1 MDYDELGFRCGIE
14 IHQQL
19 DTEKKLF
26 CNCPTDNVNKEADAR
41 IKRSLRP
48 VPGER
53 GSVDEAAKFEF
64 LKDNSFLYNFY
75 KEVCCLVELD
85 EEPPHKINEEAMNT
99 ALQFALMINCKIP
112 DKIHFMRKLVLDGS
126 NTSGFQRTALIALDG
141 YIETD
146 QGKVNIP
153 DVELEE
159 ESAGKHGKSD
169 GREIFDLDRLG
180 IPLIEIGTDTSIKN
194 PEHAKEA
201 AMKIGMLL
209 RSTGNVKRGL
219 GTIRQDVNV
228 SIEEGARVEIKG
240 FQDVRNLDKLV
251 EKEVRRQKTLL
262 EIKKKLEERSEAF
275 EREVYDVTE
284 LFKDSDNDIIDSVLD
299 DGGKVY
305 ATRLPLEGFMNK
317 ELCEGKTLGKELSGY
332 AVAQGL
338 NGIMHTDEDVSKYGL
353 SKQFKEL
360 SEHLD
365 KEKEEVVCIAAGPD
379 DKTNKALKAVVE
391 RASKLFEG
399 VPEETRSAND
409 DFTTDYS
416 RPLPGSARMYPE
428 TDVRPFTADKNYIKS
443 LKDNIPKTLDER
455 EEELSKEIGE
465 QLASQIISS
474 KRLEDF
480 EEICEIKKFD
490 KKFVA
495 NLFVNILKDLESRYK
510 LETEDLSVNN
520 IKKTLKLYFDGD
532 IPKDSVAEVLRFKA
546 EDPDRNIEEIV
557 EEEDLGKTSDEDIRK
572 VVTKVLEEK
581 MSLLESKGEH
591 ARGALMGLVMERIG
605 SGAEGSKV
613 NKILSEELK
622 KFLED

>member
-1 MDYDELGFRCGIE
+1 MNYDELGFRCGIE

-19 DTEKKLF
+19 DTDKKLF
-26 CNCPTDNVNKEADAR
+26 CNCPTENVNKEADAR
-41 IKRSLRP
+41 IKRNLRP

-53 GSVDEAAKFEF
+53 GSVDQAAKFEF

-75 KEVCCLVELD
+75 REVCCLVELD
-85 EEPPHKINEEAMNT
+85 EEPPHKINEDAMDT
-99 ALQFALMINCKIP
+99 ALQFAMMINCDIP
-112 DKIHFMRKLVLDGS
+112 DEIYFMRKLVLDGS

-169 GREIFDLDRLG
+169 GRDVFDLDRLG

-194 PEHAKEA
+194 PEHAKEV

-209 RSTGNVKRGL
+209 RSTSNVKRGL

-228 SIEEGARVEIKG
+228 SIEDGARVEIKG

-251 EKEVRRQKTLL
+251 EKEVKRQKTLV
-262 EIKKKLEERSEAF
+262 EIKKKLEEHSEVF
-275 EREVYDVTE
+275 EREVYNVTD
-284 LFKDSDNDIIDSVLD
+284 LFKGSGNDIIDSVID

-317 ELCEGKTLGKELSGY
+317 ELCEGKTLGKELAGY
-332 AVAQGL
+332 AVAQEL

-353 SKQFKEL
+353 SKEFKEL
-360 SEHLD
+360 CEHLD
-365 KEKEEVVCIAAGPD
+365 KEKGEVVCIAAGPD

-391 RASKLFEG
+391 RAAKLFEG

-409 DFTTDYS
+409 DYTTNYS

-428 TDVRPFTADKNYIKS
+428 TDVRPFTADKKYIKS
-443 LKDNIPKTLDER
+443 LKDKIPETLDER
-455 EEELSKEIGE
+455 EEKLSKEIGE
-465 QLASQIISS
+465 QLASQIINS

-480 EEICEIKKFD
+480 EEICENEKFD
-490 KKFVA
+490 KNFVA
-495 NLFVNILKDLESRYK
+495 NFFVNILKDVESRYK
-510 LETEDLSVNN
+510 VETKDLSVNQIEN
-520 IKKTLKLYFDGD
+520 ILKLYFDGA
-532 IPKDSVAEVLRFKA
+532 ISKDSVGEVVRFKS
-546 EDPDRNIEEIV
+546 EDMNRKIEKIV
-557 EEEDLGKTSDEDIRK
+557 EEENLGKTSEEDIRK
-572 VVTKVLEEK
+572 VVTNVLEDK
-581 MSLLESKGEH
+581 KSLVDSKGER
-591 ARGALMGLVMERIG
+591 ARGALMGVVMKRLG
-605 SGAEGSKV
+605 SGADGSKV
-613 NKILSEELK
+613 NKVLSEELK
-622 KFLED
+622 KLSN